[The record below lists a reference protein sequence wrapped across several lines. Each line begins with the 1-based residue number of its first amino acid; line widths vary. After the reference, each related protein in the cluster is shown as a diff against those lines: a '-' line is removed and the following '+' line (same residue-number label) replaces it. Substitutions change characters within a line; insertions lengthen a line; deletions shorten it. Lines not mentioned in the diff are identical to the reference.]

1 MEYIREAD
9 AVKAIERLNKIRLH
23 GLSLIVQWSKSSGR
37 GNENNYDG
45 KNSNLTTNRRYR
57 RSRSPSLQRK
67 RHQRREINYFDNF
80 DFSFEFPD
88 EVDKEENDPNE
99 GRKRNHQNHLSRR
112 RDSSSSLEPRYR
124 PSKNN

>member
-1 MEYIREAD
+1 MREAD
-9 AVKAIERLNKIRLH
+9 AVKAIERLNKVRLH

-37 GNENNYDG
+37 GNENNHDA
-45 KNSNLTTNRRYR
+45 KNSNLTENRRYR

-67 RHQRREINYFDNF
+67 RHQRREINYFDKF
-80 DFSFEFPD
+80 DFSFEFPN
-88 EVDKEENDPNE
+88 EVDKDENDLNE
-99 GRKRNHQNHLSRR
+99 SGKRNYQNYPSRR